1 MKENI
6 MNWKF
11 TIGMNDK
18 DLHKQILTRSQ
29 FDDIIISVVGDCTFQ
44 SAKGV
49 YKGEIE
55 NTLIVSVYGK
65 FDLAGARMA
74 ARELC
79 HRLNQETIIISP
91 IVEEC
96 EFIAF

>member
-1 MKENI
+1 MKQNI

-29 FDDIIISVVGDCTFQ
+29 FDDIIISVVGDCTMQ
-44 SAKGV
+44 DAAGV
-49 YKGEIE
+49 YKGEKE
-55 NTLIVSVYGK
+55 RTLIVSVYGR
-65 FDLAGARMA
+65 FDLSGARMA

-79 HRLNQETIIISP
+79 HRLNQESIIISP
-91 IVEEC
+91 IIEEC
-96 EFIAF
+96 EFVAF

>member
-1 MKENI
+1 MENI

-11 TIGMNDK
+11 TVGLNDK
-18 DLHKQILTRSQ
+18 DLHKQILSL
-29 FDDIIISVVGDCTFQ
+29 DDFERAIIRAVGDCTFQ

-55 NTLIVSVYGK
+55 NTLICYVYGR
-65 FDLAGARMA
+65 FDLAGARKA
-74 ARELC
+74 AHELC
-79 HRLNQETIIISP
+79 HQLNQESIIISP
-91 IVEEC
+91 IIEEC